1 MIFKMQQKRGLNNLE
16 AKKRLK
22 KYGKNEIRKKTQAT
36 PLKIFLSQFTS
47 PLILILIG
55 AAILSWAIGFL
66 PNQDSNLI
74 DTVLILVIVFASGI
88 SGFFQ
93 DYKAEKTIEALQ
105 KIATPKIKVVRD
117 GIELDLFITEIVPGD
132 LILLGEGDVVPA
144 DCKIIESFNL
154 EVDESVLTGESNA
167 VRKKTNQEIFKG
179 TSINSGHAKAIV
191 LKTGM
196 QTKLGTI
203 ATKIQE
209 MKEEKTPFQKEIA
222 EFSKKVLYAVLGII
236 FVIFVISLL
245 RYGLYESILLSISLA
260 VAAIPEGLPA
270 VLVLVL
276 SIGAKFMA
284 SKNALVRK
292 LNVVESSGAVDIIC
306 TDKTGTLTKN
316 EMVVRKIF
324 FNNKIFDALKIN
336 KESAEKVKTLLLC
349 GRLCNNSKLSYHDN
363 KKIYF
368 GDQTEI
374 ALRKIYDKFFKEEKY
389 KKIGE
394 ISFTSERK
402 IMSVIC
408 KKNNEI
414 FVYSKGAPEV
424 LIKKCNKIYLN
435 GKIIDFTNELK
446 KKILEKNNEFA
457 SQALRVLGFAYK
469 KTNKRNYEKDA
480 EKNLIWLGLQ
490 AMIDP
495 PKPEVKKALENCKT
509 AGIRVIMLT
518 GDNPLTAKAIAEGIG
533 LFSKGVLIGKDLDKL
548 NDSELKRKLSLG
560 INIFARVSPF
570 HKLRILKILKKDFR
584 VAMTGDGVN
593 DALALKKA
601 DVGIAVGRGT
611 EVAKQASDI
620 ILLDDNFAS
629 IVSAVKEGRRSF
641 DNIRKF
647 INYLFVCN
655 LAEVGVLFF
664 ATLFLTLKEPILLPI
679 QILWINLLTDGLPAL
694 ALGVDPARPDIMKK
708 PPRKKNESIINKK
721 LAWLIG
727 TIGIKK
733 MALLFATFLVVDY
746 VSGIEQAR
754 TTLFTGFILY
764 EFVRIG
770 SIRYQE
776 KLSWFANKWLLLAL
790 VSSLLLQ
797 LIIVYTP
804 LSKFFHIA
812 PLSMFS
818 WFILI
823 LGVII
828 GYFLAIL
835 ITKLI
840 MKFIKE

>member
-469 KTNKRNYEKDA
+469 KTNKKNYEKDA